1 MAVLMG
7 VSRINFKYKN
17 VSKLKSVVHY
27 NNIKKLGFNILTSTV
42 PVIKFE
48 GR

>member
-1 MAVLMG
+1 MG
-7 VSRINFKYKN
+7 VSLINFKYKN
-17 VSKLKSVVHY
+17 VSILISVVHY

-42 PVIKFE
+42 SAIKFE